1 MRIYGKP
8 KINEKSTSFNR
19 EIFQNK
25 KRVIKK
31 ESDEENIE
39 NNAQLKEEKISYNK
53 LPKKNKVHKS
63 KQLSVNKEYNRLS
76 PHYYIEDSD
85 KIKSIKHSSS
95 TSKNFEYNFN
105 KDESGYNSKNID
117 ENLLFSKLNNSKDN
131 KLNNYL
137 SKNKNKDEDLC
148 EIESQ
153 SESVYKGKNKKG
165 IYKSKIK
172 TKNVLNEKL
181 RNIIKKLSSSKRKK
195 QTYFHKW
202 IKKTFNENEY
212 EEIEVEEDEE
222 NSELEKVVERAQDE
236 EESTNG
242 YLQRSNKKKANK
254 NSRNESNRV
263 TNKLPSN
270 KTKKYEF
277 LRNII
282 EELDKHKNKSIAMN
296 KWYSI
301 SKIKD
306 KGKKGKKNMNP
317 RNKLDNLEENDNIY
331 LNDQILAKTT
341 YFNSFDSK
349 EDIYDSDNF
358 PKMLAN
364 STNITELMLKENNTK
379 DKKRKKHLKTNKNE
393 NKKNIEIKSI
403 KDEENDYGNKTFNID
418 INDRKSVEEKIDEI
432 NKNHKSNK
440 FQRYLLFKLP
450 KSKKKRRDNF
460 KIDNKRES
468 FSNLNLKIKA
478 EHFDKTLL
486 KILNKAHCRKNNLMR
501 CFDKWFDDTYNNKN
515 YIPFLR
521 EEKIM
526 PIVDK
531 INDSISISKDSN
543 GKTHKSKSKKPKK
556 PKTDVKKVNSDE
568 IDSKRNSLSSITN
581 NLNDLKY
588 SRDNINIDNSIN
600 KSKLSDSKNIKKKI
614 KIKDKKG
621 DDKSKDKKLKKKEK
635 EKGKEENNEI
645 KNVPIERKISEP
657 KEEITKSMDYSNI
670 GIDKDSKSEIK
681 FTGIDLV
688 ESDGNNIMKKSSNSI
703 IKDKNGKK
711 KMKYN
716 HKRNKSNKSNN
727 ENLISEDN
735 IESIEKI
742 INPNEESTFNDIEN
756 IINLDKSN
764 EIDKNGIKNLKN
776 DLKDKKQN
784 DIDLKSDFLELDI
797 THSDDNIKN
806 SKYPKKSKKGK
817 SIKGNDDDDI
827 DKSADDIR
835 SVDIDKKYSKEERRL
850 IKKYKKALHKLR
862 GVLRSHRKRRKEQNT
877 FNPDLEVKKVFQNWV
892 IKAFPEGLDQYRIKK
907 EMESSSNI
915 SKSKDKSKKYKKK
928 NKSRDKSESEAS
940 KLKKLKHTIKLVN
953 KKRKKLKTKSF
964 EDIIIF
970 FNKWKEIIRESNKEL
985 NKEKTKEKI
994 KCITKE
1000 IIKDISKDKIKSIND
1015 NKDKEKNKENKE
1027 ELKQNNMKKTSY
1039 TYQKDDVNK
1048 PIKKNSRPVI
1058 DWNELSRDDSY
1069 SLYDENKFKDDI
1081 KIGLTKSQIIKMDD
1095 KPKRA
1100 KTQVKNDNDEND
1112 EDFYFMKIIQRK
1124 QNKGMKRRLFDKISS
1139 QIEQNIK
1146 ENYIEEHKKENA
1158 DSFEIADEKDNNEK
1172 KKPENE
1178 NNKLNDL
1185 LSPEKK
1191 KRNKIVKESPNNIS
1205 NINDLTSFNSE
1216 NVDSNKKS
1224 DNKSKNYLVFMSSS
1238 EKERNNENDGSQEK
1252 EKEKEKQ
1259 REKELQREEELL
1271 RQKEKEKELQ
1281 RQKEE
1286 IEREK
1291 ELQMQKEKERLEKE
1305 KLEKEAQ
1312 ERERREKTEKEN
1324 VNKRTKKNNYI
1335 INPNQNK
1342 YDTPKK
1348 LLPAYDPYEEKPEVS
1363 NPPKVQPPR
1372 QVLELEKLKGKSQLP
1387 DILRTSSFNRK
1398 KFGFGNLDYV
1408 EPGEL
1413 VSNIKLRQIKDM
1425 IERQQSDINIFSK
1438 STFRGQTEKKKSFDF
1453 IPSTYSSRKYDS
1465 DNEEKKVIKPQAKKK
1480 LAEILKKVNNKKL
1493 KSKEEIFFKKWKNP
1507 SKYIKNMPNLKGI
1520 PMMDCAPPP
1529 KQEKKTSTIPV
1540 VFLSKSIIKDT
1551 KPFQFEE
1558 EKNNVENYN
1567 VNNKHENN
1575 FGNINNIA
1583 NNSKNTFERY
1593 RKDSMPQKV
1602 KNGGRIEFVIP
1613 SQKEFSNNKE
1623 IERQESSNK
1632 KYAYDGDGEDQEEEE
1647 MEEEGEGEREEIYDF
1662 RNYYNHEKKENKRA
1676 LRFVQRNDQENYYNN
1691 NNPNKKR
1698 KDKKRSKEKNIKDNY
1713 NNNKYRNN
1721 TIRNKMNESEEKYK
1735 LLSPQIYNVNK
1746 VCNRNKNNILNLMEN
1761 APKFLFKELNPEL
1774 FINFTKKYNKV
1785 ATAYHIFCLY
1795 TLFNQNYE
1803 YYIIRKIFN
1812 KWKKKIRR
1820 RFKCSNISKANFY
1833 NCDNFGHCRGCIC
1846 YKKGNKQAMMGNI
1859 LFKYIFMKEYNP
1871 TKYYLNLWYK
1881 NTFF

>member
-19 EIFQNK
+19 EIFKSK
-25 KRVIKK
+25 KRSIKK

-39 NNAQLKEEKISYNK
+39 NNSQIKEEKITYNK
-53 LPKKNKVHKS
+53 LPKKNKVRKS

-76 PHYYIEDSD
+76 PHYYIEDPD

-105 KDESGYNSKNID
+105 KDESGNNSKNID
-117 ENLLFSKLNNSKDN
+117 ENLLFSKPNNSKDN
-131 KLNNYL
+131 KINNYL
-137 SKNKNKDEDLC
+137 SMNKNKDEDLY

-153 SESVYKGKNKKG
+153 SESAYKGKNKKG

-172 TKNVLNEKL
+172 SKNVLNEKL

-242 YLQRSNKKKANK
+242 FLQNSHKKKANK
-254 NSRNESNRV
+254 NTINERIKN
-263 TNKLPSN
+263 
-270 KTKKYEF
+270 TKKLATNNSKRYEL

-282 EELDKHKNKSIAMN
+282 EVLDKHKYKSAFMS

-306 KGKKGKKNMNP
+306 KSKKTKKNLNQ
-317 RNKLDNLEENDNIY
+317 RNNLDNLEESEIN

-349 EDIYDSDNF
+349 EDDSDF
-358 PKMLAN
+358 PKILAN
-364 STNITELMLKENNTK
+364 STNITDLMLKENAK
-379 DKKRKKHLKTNKNE
+379 KEKRKKRHLKTNKNE
-393 NKKNIEIKSI
+393 NKENAEIRTI
-403 KDEENDYGNKTFNID
+403 KDEENENDNKVFNL
-418 INDRKSVEEKIDEI
+418 NDKKSVEEKINEI
-432 NKNHKSNK
+432 NRNHKSNK
-440 FQRYLLFKLP
+440 YQRYLLFKLP
-450 KSKKKRRDNF
+450 KSKKKRKDIF

-486 KILNKAHCRKNNLMR
+486 KVLNKAHCRKNNLMK
-501 CFDKWFDDTYNNKN
+501 CFDKWFDVTYNDKN

-521 EEKIM
+521 EEKII
-526 PIVDK
+526 PIIDK

-543 GKTHKSKSKKPKK
+543 GKSHKSKSKKPKK
-556 PKTDVKKVNSDE
+556 LKTNIKVNTDE

-581 NLNDLKY
+581 NLNDLRN
-588 SRDNINIDNSIN
+588 SRDNIIIDNSIN
-600 KSKLSDSKNIKKKI
+600 KSKLSDSNYIKKKN

-621 DDKSKDKKLKKKEK
+621 DDKSKDKKLKKKDKEVEK
-635 EKGKEENNEI
+635 EEISEI
-645 KNVPIERKISEP
+645 KNTLTERKISEP
-657 KEEITKSMDYSNI
+657 KEEITKSVDYYPNI
-670 GIDKDSKSEIK
+670 GLDKDSKSEIK
-681 FTGIDLV
+681 FTGLDLV
-688 ESDGNNIMKKSSNSI
+688 ESDGNNALKKSSNSI

-711 KMKYN
+711 KKKYN

-727 ENLISEDN
+727 ENLINEDN

-742 INPNEESTFNDIEN
+742 INPNEESTYNDIEN
-756 IINLDKSN
+756 IINLDRSN
-764 EIDKNGIKNLKN
+764 DIDRSGIKNLKN
-776 DLKDKKQN
+776 NLKDKKQN
-784 DIDLKSDFLELDI
+784 DIDLKSDFLELDM

-806 SKYPKKSKKGK
+806 RKYQKTYNKGK
-817 SIKGNDDDDI
+817 SIKGNDEDDI
-827 DKSADDIR
+827 DKSNDDIR

-862 GVLRSHRKRRKEQNT
+862 VVLRSHRKRRREQNT
-877 FNPDLEVKKVFQNWV
+877 FNPDLEIKKNFQNWV

-907 EMESSSNI
+907 EMESSSNL
-915 SKSKDKSKKYKKK
+915 SKSRDKSRKYKKKSKDKS
-928 NKSRDKSESEAS
+928 DSEAT

-953 KKRKKLKTKSF
+953 KKRKKLKNKSF

-970 FNKWKEIIRESNKEL
+970 FNKWKEIIREANKEL

-1015 NKDKEKNKENKE
+1015 NKDKNKENKE
-1027 ELKQNNMKKTSY
+1027 ELKQSNFKKTSY
-1039 TYQKDDVNK
+1039 TYHKDDSIR
-1048 PIKKNSRPVI
+1048 PIKKSSRPVI

-1069 SLYDENKFKDDI
+1069 SLYDESNCKDGNRLGLTQSQVI
-1081 KIGLTKSQIIKMDD
+1081 KIDN

-1100 KTQVKNDNDEND
+1100 RTQSKNDIDEND
-1112 EDFYFMKIIQRK
+1112 EDFYFMKIIERK
-1124 QNKGMKRRLFDKISS
+1124 QNKGMKRKLFDKISS

-1146 ENYIEEHKKENA
+1146 ENYIEEHKKDNA
-1158 DSFEIADEKDNNEK
+1158 DSFENADDKENNQK
-1172 KKPENE
+1172 KNNVNQ
-1178 NNKLNDL
+1178 NNKLNNL
-1185 LSPEKK
+1185 LSSDKK

-1205 NINDLTSFNSE
+1205 NNNDMISFNSE
-1216 NVDSNKKS
+1216 NLDSNKKS
-1224 DNKSKNYLVFMSSS
+1224 DNNNKNYLAFMSSS
-1238 EKERNNENDGSQEK
+1238 EKERNNENERIR
-1252 EKEKEKQ
+1252 EKEKQ
-1259 REKELQREEELL
+1259 REQELEREEELL
-1271 RQKEKEKELQ
+1271 RQKEREKELERQ
-1281 RQKEE
+1281 REE
-1286 IEREK
+1286 KEREK
-1291 ELQMQKEKERLEKE
+1291 ELQIQKEKERLEKE
-1305 KLEKEAQ
+1305 KLEKEIE
-1312 ERERREKTEKEN
+1312 ERERREKKEKEN
-1324 VNKRTKKNNYI
+1324 ASKRTNKNDYI

-1348 LLPAYDPYEEKPEVS
+1348 LLPAYDPYEEKPEVA

-1372 QVLELEKLKGKSQLP
+1372 QVLELERLKGKSQLP

-1425 IERQQSDINIFSK
+1425 IIRQQSDNNILSK
-1438 STFRGQTEKKKSFDF
+1438 YIFKGQTEKKKSFDF
-1453 IPSTYSSRKYDS
+1453 IPSSYSSKKYDS
-1465 DNEEKKVIKPQAKKK
+1465 DNEDKKVISPQAMKK
-1480 LAEILKKVNNKKL
+1480 LEEIIKQVNTKKL
-1493 KSKEEIFFKKWKNP
+1493 KSKAELFFKKWKNP
-1507 SKYIKNMPNLKGI
+1507 SKYIKNMPNLKGF

-1558 EKNNVENYN
+1558 EKNSIENYN
-1567 VNNKHENN
+1567 INNKYENN

-1583 NNSKNTFERY
+1583 NSSKNTFERY
-1593 RKDSMPQKV
+1593 RKDSKPQKV
-1602 KNGGRIEFVIP
+1602 KNGGRIEFVFSSP
-1613 SQKEFSNNKE
+1613 KEISNNNE
-1623 IERQESSNK
+1623 IERQQKSSNM
-1632 KYAYDGDGEDQEEEE
+1632 KYAYNSEEHEEEE
-1647 MEEEGEGEREEIYDF
+1647 FEEEGEKEEIYDF
-1662 RNYYNHEKKENKRA
+1662 RNYYNQEKKETRKR
-1676 LRFVQRNDQENYYNN
+1676 LRFVRKDYQENYYNN
-1691 NNPNKKR
+1691 SNSNKKR
-1698 KDKKRSKEKNIKDNY
+1698 KDKKSSKERNIKNNYY
-1713 NNNKYRNN
+1713 NNDYRTYN
-1721 TIRNKMNESEEKYK
+1721 IRNKINESEEKHK

-1746 VCNRNKNNILNLMEN
+1746 ICNRTKNNILNLMEN
-1761 APKFLFKELNPEL
+1761 APKHLFTELSPEL
-1774 FINFTKKYNKV
+1774 FINFTKKYNKE
-1785 ATAYHIFCLY
+1785 ANAYHILCLY
-1795 TLFNQNYE
+1795 SLFNKNYE
-1803 YYIIRKIFN
+1803 FYIIRKIFN
-1812 KWKKKIRR
+1812 KWKKKNKR
-1820 RFKCSNISKANFY
+1820 RFKGRKINRTNFY
-1833 NCDNFGHCRGCIC
+1833 NCDNFGHCRGCTC
-1846 YKKGNKQAMMGNI
+1846 YKKGNKQSMMKNI
-1859 LFKYIFMKEYNP
+1859 LFKFIFMKEYNP

-1881 NTFF
+1881 KTFL

>member
-19 EIFQNK
+19 EIFQSK
-25 KRVIKK
+25 KSSIKK

-39 NNAQLKEEKISYNK
+39 NNSQIKEEKITYNK
-53 LPKKNKVHKS
+53 LPKKNKVHKN
-63 KQLSVNKEYNRLS
+63 KQMSVNKEYNRLS
-76 PHYYIEDSD
+76 PHYYIEDPD

-95 TSKNFEYNFN
+95 TSKNFDYNFN
-105 KDESGYNSKNID
+105 KNESGNNSTNID
-117 ENLLFSKLNNSKDN
+117 ENLLFSKPNNSKDN
-131 KLNNYL
+131 KIKNYL
-137 SKNKNKDEDLC
+137 SMNKNKDEDLY

-172 TKNVLNEKL
+172 TKKVLNEKL

-202 IKKTFNENEY
+202 IKTTFNENEY

-242 YLQRSNKKKANK
+242 FFQRSHKKKANK
-254 NSRNESNRV
+254 NTINERNRN
-263 TNKLPSN
+263 
-270 KTKKYEF
+270 TKKFAPNNTKRYEF
-277 LRNII
+277 LRYII
-282 EELDKHKNKSIAMN
+282 EELDKHKNKLFFMD

-306 KGKKGKKNMNP
+306 KGKKAKNYLNQ
-317 RNKLDNLEENDNIY
+317 RNNLDKLEESEIN

-341 YFNSFDSK
+341 YLNSFDSN
-349 EDIYDSDNF
+349 EDIYDLDNF
-358 PKMLAN
+358 PKNLAN
-364 STNITELMLKENNTK
+364 SSNITDLMLKENA
-379 DKKRKKHLKTNKNE
+379 KKEKRKKKHLKTNKNE
-393 NKKNIEIKSI
+393 NKENLEIRTI
-403 KDEENDYGNKTFNID
+403 KDEGNENDNKVFNI
-418 INDRKSVEEKIDEI
+418 NDKKSVEEKIEEI

-486 KILNKAHCRKNNLMR
+486 KILNKAYCRKNNLMK
-501 CFDKWFDDTYNNKN
+501 CFDKWFDITYNNKN

-521 EEKIM
+521 EEKII
-526 PIVDK
+526 PIPNK

-543 GKTHKSKSKKPKK
+543 GKSHKSKSKKPKK
-556 PKTDVKKVNSDE
+556 LKTDVKVNSDE

-581 NLNDLKY
+581 NLTDLRY
-588 SRDNINIDNSIN
+588 SRDNINIENSIN
-600 KSKLSDSKNIKKKI
+600 KSKLSDSKNIKKKN
-614 KIKDKKG
+614 KVKDKKI

-635 EKGKEENNEI
+635 EKEKEEINEI
-645 KNVPIERKISEP
+645 KNPPIESKISEP
-657 KEEITKSMDYSNI
+657 KEEITKSIDVFSNI

-703 IKDKNGKK
+703 VKDKNGKMK
-711 KMKYN
+711 KKYN

-742 INPNEESTFNDIEN
+742 INPNEESTYNEIEN

-764 EIDKNGIKNLKN
+764 DIDRNGIKNLKN
-776 DLKDKKQN
+776 NLKDKKQN
-784 DIDLKSDFLELDI
+784 DIDLKSDFLELEM

-806 SKYPKKSKKGK
+806 RKYHNKSKKGK
-817 SIKGNDDDDI
+817 SIKGNDEDDI
-827 DKSADDIR
+827 DKSADEIK
-835 SVDIDKKYSKEERRL
+835 SVDIDKRYSKEERRL

-862 GVLRSHRKRRKEQNT
+862 VVLRSHRKRRKEQNT
-877 FNPDLEVKKVFQNWV
+877 FNPDLEVKKIFQNWV

-907 EMESSSNI
+907 ELESSSNM
-915 SKSKDKSKKYKKK
+915 SKSRDKSKQYKKK
-928 NKSRDKSESEAS
+928 NKSKDKSESEAT

-953 KKRKKLKTKSF
+953 KKRKKLKDKSF

-970 FNKWKEIIRESNKEL
+970 FNKWKAIIKESNKEL

-994 KCITKE
+994 KYITKE
-1000 IIKDISKDKIKSIND
+1000 IIKDISKDKVKSLND
-1015 NKDKEKNKENKE
+1015 NKDKNKENKE
-1027 ELKQNNMKKTSY
+1027 ELKQNNIQKTSY
-1039 TYQKDDVNK
+1039 TYQKDDAIR
-1048 PIKKNSRPVI
+1048 PIKKNTRPVI

-1069 SLYDENKFKDDI
+1069 YDENKCKNDN
-1081 KIGLTKSQIIKMDD
+1081 KIGLTKSQVIKIDN

-1100 KTQVKNDNDEND
+1100 KTQSKNDNDEND
-1112 EDFYFMKIIQRK
+1112 EDFYFMKIIERK

-1158 DSFEIADEKDNNEK
+1158 DSFEIDDDKDNNEK
-1172 KKPENE
+1172 KNHANE
-1178 NNKLNDL
+1178 NNKLNKL
-1185 LSPEKK
+1185 LSSEKK
-1191 KRNKIVKESPNNIS
+1191 KRNKIAKESPNNIS
-1205 NINDLTSFNSE
+1205 NNNDLNSFNSE

-1224 DNKSKNYLVFMSSS
+1224 DNKIKNYLFFMSSS
-1238 EKERNNENDGSQEK
+1238 EKERNDDTERNK
-1252 EKEKEKQ
+1252 EKENQ
-1259 REKELQREEELL
+1259 REQELEKEEELL
-1271 RQKEKEKELQ
+1271 RQKEREKELQ

-1286 IEREK
+1286 KEREK

-1305 KLEKEAQ
+1305 KLEKEMQ
-1312 ERERREKTEKEN
+1312 ERERREKIEKEKA
-1324 VNKRTKKNNYI
+1324 NKKTNKNNYI
-1335 INPNQNK
+1335 LNPNQNK

-1348 LLPAYDPYEEKPEVS
+1348 LLPAYDPYEPNPEVI

-1372 QVLELEKLKGKSQLP
+1372 QVLELEKIKGKSQLP
-1387 DILRTSSFNRK
+1387 DILRTSTFNRK

-1425 IERQQSDINIFSK
+1425 IVRQQSDINIFSK
-1438 STFRGQTEKKKSFDF
+1438 STFKGQTEKKKSFDF
-1453 IPSTYSSRKYDS
+1453 IPSSYSSRKYDS
-1465 DNEEKKVIKPQAKKK
+1465 DNEEKKFISPQARKK
-1480 LAEILKKVNNKKL
+1480 LAEILKKINTKKL
-1493 KSKEEIFFKKWKNP
+1493 KSKVELFFKKWKNP
-1507 SKYIKNMPNLKGI
+1507 LKYIKNMPNLKGI
-1520 PMMDCAPPP
+1520 PMMGCAPPP
-1529 KQEKKTSTIPV
+1529 KQEKKTSASPV
-1540 VFLSKSIIKDT
+1540 VFLSKSIIQDA

-1558 EKNNVENYN
+1558 EKNSIESYN
-1567 VNNKHENN
+1567 INNKYENN
-1575 FGNINNIA
+1575 FGNINNII

-1593 RKDSMPQKV
+1593 RKDSKPQKV
-1602 KNGGRIEFVIP
+1602 KNGGRIEFVFP
-1613 SQKEFSNNKE
+1613 SQKEISNNNE
-1623 IERQESSNK
+1623 IERQQKSSNK
-1632 KYAYDGDGEDQEEEE
+1632 KYGYDDEEQEEEE
-1647 MEEEGEGEREEIYDF
+1647 IEEEGEEIYDF
-1662 RNYYNHEKKENKRA
+1662 RNHYNNDKKEIKKT
-1676 LRFVQRNDQENYYNN
+1676 LRFVQKDYQENYYNN
-1691 NNPNKKR
+1691 NNSNKKR
-1698 KDKKRSKEKNIKDNY
+1698 QNKNRSKERNIKNNYY
-1713 NNNKYRNN
+1713 NNNYRNDN
-1721 TIRNKMNESEEKYK
+1721 IMNKMNESEEKYK
-1735 LLSPQIYNVNK
+1735 LLCPQIYNINK
-1746 VCNRNKNNILNLMEN
+1746 ICNRTKNNILNLMEN
-1761 APKFLFKELNPEL
+1761 APKYLFTELSPEL
-1774 FINFTKKYNKV
+1774 FINFTKKYNKE
-1785 ATAYHIFCLY
+1785 AAAYHIFCLY
-1795 TLFNQNYE
+1795 SLFNQNYE
-1803 YYIIRKIFN
+1803 FYILRKIFN

-1820 RFKCSNISKANFY
+1820 RFKRSKISKTNFY
-1833 NCDNFGHCRGCIC
+1833 NCDNFGHCRGCVC
-1846 YKKGNKQAMMGNI
+1846 YKKRNKQIMMKNI
-1859 LFKYIFMKEYNP
+1859 LFKFILMKEYNP

-1881 NTFF
+1881 NTIL

>member
-25 KRVIKK
+25 KRFIKK

-39 NNAQLKEEKISYNK
+39 NNAQIKEEKITYNK
-53 LPKKNKVHKS
+53 LPKKNKVYKN

-76 PHYYIEDSD
+76 PQYYLEDPD
-85 KIKSIKHSSS
+85 KIQSIKHSSS
-95 TSKNFEYNFN
+95 TSKNFSYNFN
-105 KDESGYNSKNID
+105 KDESENNSKNID
-117 ENLLFSKLNNSKDN
+117 ENLLFSKPNNSKDN
-131 KLNNYL
+131 KINNYL
-137 SKNKNKDEDLC
+137 SMNKNKDEDLY

-172 TKNVLNEKL
+172 YKNVLNEKL

-202 IKKTFNENEY
+202 IKKTFTENEY

-222 NSELEKVVERAQDE
+222 ISELEKVVEKAQDE

-242 YLQRSNKKKANK
+242 FLQSSHKKKANK
-254 NSRNESNRV
+254 NTINERNRS
-263 TNKLPSN
+263 
-270 KTKKYEF
+270 TKKLDPNKSKRYEF
-277 LRNII
+277 LRHII
-282 EELDKHKNKSIAMN
+282 VELDKHKNKSTFMS

-306 KGKKGKKNMNP
+306 KSKKAKKNLNQ
-317 RNKLDNLEENDNIY
+317 RNNLDKLDESEIY

-349 EDIYDSDNF
+349 EDDSDFRNL
-358 PKMLAN
+358 LAN
-364 STNITELMLKENNTK
+364 STNITDSMLKETA
-379 DKKRKKHLKTNKNE
+379 KKEKKKKKHLKTNKNE
-393 NKKNIEIKSI
+393 NKENIEIRAI
-403 KDEENDYGNKTFNID
+403 KDEENEYDNKVFNI
-418 INDRKSVEEKIDEI
+418 NDKKSVEEKIDEI
-432 NKNHKSNK
+432 NRNHKSNK

-486 KILNKAHCRKNNLMR
+486 KILNKAYCRKNNLMK
-501 CFDKWFDDTYNNKN
+501 CFDKWFDVTYNNKN

-521 EEKIM
+521 EEKII
-526 PIVDK
+526 PIIDK
-531 INDSISISKDSN
+531 VNDSISISKDSN
-543 GKTHKSKSKKPKK
+543 GKSHKSKSKKTKK
-556 PKTDVKKVNSDE
+556 LKTEIKVNSDG

-581 NLNDLKY
+581 NLNDLRY
-588 SRDNINIDNSIN
+588 SKDNINIDNSIN
-600 KSKLSDSKNIKKKI
+600 KSKLSDPKNIKKKN

-621 DDKSKDKKLKKKEK
+621 DDKSKDKKLKKKDKDKEK
-635 EKGKEENNEI
+635 EEINEI
-645 KNVPIERKISEP
+645 KNIPIGRKISEP
-657 KEEITKSMDYSNI
+657 KEEITKSLDIFSNI

-681 FTGIDLV
+681 FTGMDLV
-688 ESDGNNIMKKSSNSI
+688 ESDGNNMMKKSSNSI

-711 KMKYN
+711 KKKYN

-742 INPNEESTFNDIEN
+742 MNPNEESTYNDIEN
-756 IINLDKSN
+756 IINLDRSN
-764 EIDKNGIKNLKN
+764 DIDRSGIKNLKN
-776 DLKDKKQN
+776 NLKDKKQN
-784 DIDLKSDFLELDI
+784 DIDLKSDFLELEM

-806 SKYPKKSKKGK
+806 RKNKKFSNKGK
-817 SIKGNDDDDI
+817 SIKGIDEDDI
-827 DKSADDIR
+827 DKSNDDIR

-862 GVLRSHRKRRKEQNT
+862 VVLRSHRKRRKEQNT
-877 FNPDLEVKKVFQNWV
+877 FNPDLEIKKSFQNWV

-907 EMESSSNI
+907 EMESSSNF
-915 SKSKDKSKKYKKK
+915 SKSRDKSKKYKKK
-928 NKSRDKSESEAS
+928 NKSRDKSDSEAN

-953 KKRKKLKTKSF
+953 KKRKKLKSKSF

-970 FNKWKEIIRESNKEL
+970 FNKWKEIIRETNKEL

-994 KCITKE
+994 KYITKE

-1015 NKDKEKNKENKE
+1015 NKDNNKENKE
-1027 ELKQNNMKKTSY
+1027 ELNQNNIKKTSY
-1039 TYQKDDVNK
+1039 TYKKDDAIR

-1069 SLYDENKFKDDI
+1069 SLYDESNCKDGNKMS
-1081 KIGLTKSQIIKMDD
+1081 LTKSQVIKIDN

-1100 KTQVKNDNDEND
+1100 RTQSKNDIDEND
-1112 EDFYFMKIIQRK
+1112 EDFYFMKIIERK
-1124 QNKGMKRRLFDKISS
+1124 QNKGMKRKLFDKISS

-1146 ENYIEEHKKENA
+1146 ENYIEEHKKENV
-1158 DSFEIADEKDNNEK
+1158 DSFEIADDKDNIEK
-1172 KKPENE
+1172 KNNVNG

-1185 LSPEKK
+1185 ISSEKN

-1205 NINDLTSFNSE
+1205 NNNDLISINSE
-1216 NVDSNKKS
+1216 ILDSNKKS
-1224 DNKSKNYLVFMSSS
+1224 DNKNKNYLVFMSSS
-1238 EKERNNENDGSQEK
+1238 EKERNIETERSR
-1252 EKEKEKQ
+1252 EKEKQ
-1259 REKELQREEELL
+1259 REQELQREEELL
-1271 RQKEKEKELQ
+1271 RQKEREKELQ

-1286 IEREK
+1286 KEREK

-1305 KLEKEAQ
+1305 NLEKEIQ
-1312 ERERREKTEKEN
+1312 ERERREKKEKEKEN
-1324 VNKRTKKNNYI
+1324 LNKRTNKNCYI

-1348 LLPAYDPYEEKPEVS
+1348 LLPAYDPYESKPENA

-1425 IERQQSDINIFSK
+1425 IVRQQSAINIFPK

-1453 IPSTYSSRKYDS
+1453 IPSSYSSRKYES
-1465 DNEEKKVIKPQAKKK
+1465 DNDFKKVISPQAKKK
-1480 LAEILKKVNNKKL
+1480 LEEILKKVNTKKL
-1493 KSKEEIFFKKWKNP
+1493 KSKVELFFKKWKNP

-1558 EKNNVENYN
+1558 EKNSIDNYKID
-1567 VNNKHENN
+1567 NKYENN
-1575 FGNINNIA
+1575 IL
-1583 NNSKNTFERY
+1583 NNSENTFERY
-1593 RKDSMPQKV
+1593 RKDSKPQKV
-1602 KNGGRIEFVIP
+1602 KNGGRIEFVFP
-1613 SQKEFSNNKE
+1613 SQKEISNKKE
-1623 IERQESSNK
+1623 IESQQKSSNM
-1632 KYAYDGDGEDQEEEE
+1632 KYAYNSEEQEEEE
-1647 MEEEGEGEREEIYDF
+1647 IEEEGEDEEIYDF
-1662 RNYYNHEKKENKRA
+1662 RNYYNNEKKETRRA
-1676 LRFVQRNDQENYYNN
+1676 IRFVQKDYQQNYYNN
-1691 NNPNKKR
+1691 YNSNKKR
-1698 KDKKRSKEKNIKDNY
+1698 KDEKSSKERNIKNDFY
-1713 NNNKYRNN
+1713 NNNYRNDN
-1721 TIRNKMNESEEKYK
+1721 IRNKMNKSEEKYK
-1735 LLSPQIYNVNK
+1735 LLSPQIYNINK
-1746 VCNRNKNNILNLMEN
+1746 ICNRTKNNILNLMEN
-1761 APKFLFKELNPEL
+1761 APKYLFAELSPEL
-1774 FINFTKKYNKV
+1774 FINFTKKYNKET
-1785 ATAYHIFCLY
+1785 TAYHIFCLY
-1795 TLFNQNYE
+1795 SLFNQNYE
-1803 YYIIRKIFN
+1803 FYIIRKIFN
-1812 KWKKKIRR
+1812 KWKKKIKR
-1820 RFKCSNISKANFY
+1820 RFKRSKISKTNFY
-1833 NCDNFGHCRGCIC
+1833 NCDNYGHCRGCVC
-1846 YKKGNKQAMMGNI
+1846 YKKRNKQSMMKNI
-1859 LFKYIFMKEYNP
+1859 LFKFIFMKEYNP

-1881 NTFF
+1881 KTFL